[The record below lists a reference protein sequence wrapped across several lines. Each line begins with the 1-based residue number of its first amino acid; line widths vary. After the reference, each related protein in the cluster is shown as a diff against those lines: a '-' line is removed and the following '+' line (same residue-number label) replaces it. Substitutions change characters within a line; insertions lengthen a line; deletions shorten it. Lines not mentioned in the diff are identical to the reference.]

1 MKPELY
7 LAWLKPSDLS
17 LRMQV
22 NVSNL
27 HVDSAKALMAA
38 KVAAGQHELTV
49 VHRTHD
55 AVLWER
61 FVLVAVVISE
71 L

>member
-1 MKPELY
+1 
-7 LAWLKPSDLS
+7 
-17 LRMQV
+17 MQV
-22 NVSNL
+22 NVRNL

-38 KVAAGQHELTV
+38 KIAAGQHELTV

-71 L
+71 LYARNLSLLHKRRRG